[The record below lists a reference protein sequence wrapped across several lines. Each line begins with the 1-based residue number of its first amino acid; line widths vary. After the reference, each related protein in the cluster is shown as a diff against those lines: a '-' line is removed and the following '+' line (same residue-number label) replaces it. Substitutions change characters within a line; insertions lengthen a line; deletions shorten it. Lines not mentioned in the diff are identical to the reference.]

1 MADDHEKSAS
11 HFLKERKTIMNEIGC
26 YIHIPF
32 CDHKCIYCDFYSI
45 ISTENSGLFLDALKK
60 EIKFYAEKY
69 SDSKKIKTIFFGGGT
84 PSLMTPEFI
93 SEILLTLNK
102 YFTIPENAEITLE
115 TNPGTV
121 NANKLN
127 GFRETGINRLSVG
140 VQSFD
145 DDDLK
150 FLTRIH
156 NKETAVKTI
165 EDAYASGIENISV
178 DLIFNLPGQTKEKWN
193 ETGKRIVSFM
203 VHKDNEDSVG
213 EGVEKDRNWVVQQF
227 NNGKTFCCIHLG
239 EDGKWY
245 KGSEITHING
255 GLNWKDNLP
264 YIQTKRK
271 MFISYYHKEDQA
283 YKEKFKNL
291 TSDLIINKSVE
302 DGDISADVKD
312 EYIKQLIQ
320 KGFLSD
326 TTVLIVLIGNKT
338 KCRKH
343 IDWEISGALN
353 LKVGDS
359 YAGLLGLK
367 LPNHPDYGTGK
378 STYDLMPARLA
389 DNFKSGYAIIR
400 DYTTDRK
407 KLQEYIELAYK
418 NRTKKADKRTNSR
431 PQMQRNTCE

>member
-1 MADDHEKSAS
+1 MKWAD
-11 HFLKERKTIMNEIGC
+11 FLV
-26 YIHIPF
+26 
-32 CDHKCIYCDFYSI
+32 
-45 ISTENSGLFLDALKK
+45 
-60 EIKFYAEKY
+60 
-69 SDSKKIKTIFFGGGT
+69 SKVKWDEGK
-84 PSLMTPEFI
+84 
-93 SEILLTLNK
+93 NK
-102 YFTIPENAEITLE
+102 
-115 TNPGTV
+115 
-121 NANKLN
+121 
-127 GFRETGINRLSVG
+127 
-140 VQSFD
+140 
-145 DDDLK
+145 
-150 FLTRIH
+150 
-156 NKETAVKTI
+156 
-165 EDAYASGIENISV
+165 
-178 DLIFNLPGQTKEKWN
+178 
-193 ETGKRIVSFM
+193 IVSLM

-213 EGVEKDRNWVVQQF
+213 ADIERDRNWVIQQF
-227 NNGKTFCCIHLG
+227 NSGKTFSCIHLG
-239 EDGKWY
+239 ENGKWY
-245 KGSEITHING
+245 KGSDIRYENG
-255 GLNWKDNLP
+255 ALKWNDSLP
-264 YIQTKRK
+264 LIQTKRK
-271 MFISYYHKEDQA
+271 TFISYYHKDDQS

-291 TSDLIINKSVE
+291 TSDLIVNKSVE
-302 DGDISADVKD
+302 DGDISTDVKD

-378 STYDLMPARLA
+378 ATYNLMPARLA

-418 NRTKKADKRTNSR
+418 NRTQKADKRTNSR